1 MSKLMFAFLM
11 ACSIAMYNPA
21 GIRDFAKYQA
31 PELAWQIKN
40 GLYSVDRMLPSFM
53 RFTKG

>member
-1 MSKLMFAFLM
+1 MSKLMFAFLL
-11 ACSIAMYNPA
+11 ACSMAMYNPA

-31 PELAWQIKN
+31 PELTWQIKN